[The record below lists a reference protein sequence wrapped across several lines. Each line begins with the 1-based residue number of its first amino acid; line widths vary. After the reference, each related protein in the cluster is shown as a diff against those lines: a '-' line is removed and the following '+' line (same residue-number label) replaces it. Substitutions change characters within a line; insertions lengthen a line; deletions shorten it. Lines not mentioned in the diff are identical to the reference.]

1 MEEQKKLNSPSASQS
16 TKVAIQKN
24 ISTVAGAMIILIVAV
39 LVGAG
44 MFYFLQTSFFEG
56 PYVNPISLK
65 ASVSKEKTQDSSLKN
80 PAEIPVVTEK
90 EKVTKTAA
98 EEAFDFD
105 SELKKLD
112 EQNNTI
118 ISDDFNENEM
128 SDANMGL

>member
-1 MEEQKKLNSPSASQS
+1 MEKQKNLNNPSASQL
-16 TKVAIQKN
+16 TKTAIQKN
-24 ISTVAGAMIILIVAV
+24 IPTVAGAMIILIAAV
-39 LVGAG
+39 FVGAG

-56 PYVNPISLK
+56 SYVNPISLK
-65 ASVSKEKTQDSSLKN
+65 ASVSKGEGKK
-80 PAEIPVVTEK
+80 ITEK
-90 EKVTKTAA
+90 VVEG
-98 EEAFDFD
+98 AFDFD